1 MKRVTTVTF
10 GSHAPAIEITSLRTV
25 RGQLGQDQPIDL
37 FPVRFSTVNNPPQP
51 DCDARIDRIKT
62 L

>member
-1 MKRVTTVTF
+1 MP
-10 GSHAPAIEITSLRTV
+10 PAIEITSLRTV